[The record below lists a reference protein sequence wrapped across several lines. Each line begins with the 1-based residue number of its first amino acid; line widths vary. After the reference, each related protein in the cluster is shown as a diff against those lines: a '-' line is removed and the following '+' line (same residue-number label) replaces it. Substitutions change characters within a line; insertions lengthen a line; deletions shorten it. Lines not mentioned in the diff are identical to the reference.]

1 MATAPSS
8 DATRGP
14 NGGASSPAKTA
25 LWLVILC
32 GCLIALLSFGPRSIL
47 GLFLVP
53 VTEAQGWSREIFA
66 LSLAIQNIMWG
77 VGQPVA
83 GAIADKYGSGRV
95 LAGGGFLYAA
105 GLVLMAW
112 APTPL
117 WLYLS
122 AGVMIGLAASCSF
135 SIVLAAFGRRVPAE
149 RQALVFGIGTAAS
162 SMGQFLFAPLGRSF
176 IADHGWV
183 QALIMLGVIML
194 AIPAL
199 AWALRGRSDS
209 NAAADYIQDQT
220 LTQAVRQAL
229 AHRSYVLLVIGFF
242 VCGFHVAFIT
252 AHMPAYLDDLGMDP
266 SLGAWSLALIGLFNV
281 IGSLASGVIAGKYSK
296 PIFLALIYLA
306 RAVVIALFLFL
317 PVTPVTVLVFSAT
330 MGLLWLST
338 VPPTSA
344 LVAIM
349 FGPKYMA
356 TLMGIVFLNHQIG
369 AFLGVWLGG
378 RLYDATGSYD
388 VVWYLGIA
396 LGILAAIVHWPI
408 REARADTPLATPA
421 H

>member
-1 MATAPSS
+1 M
-8 DATRGP
+8 
-14 NGGASSPAKTA
+14 TA
-25 LWLVILC
+25 LWLVIVC
-32 GCLIALLSFGPRSIL
+32 GCLISLLSFGPRSVL

-53 VTEAQGWSREIFA
+53 MTETQGWSREIFA
-66 LSLAIQNIMWG
+66 LSLAIQNLIWG
-77 VGQPVA
+77 IGQPFA
-83 GAIADKYGSGRV
+83 GAVADRYGTGRV
-95 LAGGGFLYAA
+95 LAGGGLIYAA

-112 APTPL
+112 APSPA
-117 WLYLS
+117 WLHVS
-122 AGVMIGLAASCSF
+122 AGLMIGLGMAAASF
-135 SIVLAAFGRRVPAE
+135 SIVLAAFGRRVPPE
-149 RQALVFGIGTAAS
+149 KRPMVFGIGTAAG
-162 SMGQFLFAPLGRSF
+162 SMGQFLFAPMGRAF
-176 IADHGWV
+176 IADYGWE
-183 QALIMLGVIML
+183 QALILLGVIML
-194 AIPAL
+194 AIPVL
-199 AWALRGRSDS
+199 AFALRGRSDQS
-209 NAAADYIQDQT
+209 AAADFIKDQT
-220 LTQAVRQAL
+220 LTQAVTQAF

-252 AHMPAYLDDLGMDP
+252 AHMPAYLEDLGMDP
-266 SLGAWSLALIGLFNV
+266 TLGAWSLALIGLFNV

-306 RAVVIALFLFL
+306 RAAIIALFLVL
-317 PVTPVTVLVFSAT
+317 PVSPLTVLVFSAT

-356 TLMGIVFLNHQIG
+356 TLMGIVFFNHQLG

-378 RLYDATGSYD
+378 RLYDTTGSYD

-408 REARADTPLATPA
+408 KEARADTPLASPA
-421 H
+421 E

>member
-1 MATAPSS
+1 MANRSQPLSNPPGSS
-8 DATRGP
+8 GVP
-14 NGGASSPAKTA
+14 MTA
-25 LWLVILC
+25 LWLVIVC
-32 GCLIALLSFGPRSIL
+32 GCLISLLSFGPRSVL

-53 VTEAQGWSREIFA
+53 MTEAQGWSREVFA
-66 LSLAIQNIMWG
+66 LSLAIQNLIWG
-77 VGQPVA
+77 IGQPFA
-83 GAIADKYGSGRV
+83 GAVADRYGTGRV
-95 LAGGGFLYAA
+95 LALGGLIYAG

-112 APTPL
+112 APTPA
-117 WLYLS
+117 WLHVS
-122 AGVMIGLAASCSF
+122 AGLMIGLGMAAASF
-135 SIVLAAFGRRVPAE
+135 SIVLAAFGRRVPPE
-149 RQALVFGIGTAAS
+149 KRPMVFGIGTAAG
-162 SMGQFLFAPLGRSF
+162 SMGQFLFAPMGRAF
-176 IADHGWV
+176 IADYGWE
-183 QALIMLGVIML
+183 QALILLGVIML
-194 AIPAL
+194 AIPVL
-199 AWALRGRSDS
+199 AFALRGRSDQS
-209 NAAADYIQDQT
+209 AAADFIKDQT
-220 LTQAVRQAL
+220 LTQAVTQAF

-252 AHMPAYLDDLGMDP
+252 AHLPAYLEDLGMDP
-266 SLGAWSLALIGLFNV
+266 TLGAWSLALIGLFNV

-306 RAVVIALFLFL
+306 RAAIIALFLIL
-317 PVTPVTVLVFSAT
+317 PISPLTVLVFSAT

-356 TLMGIVFLNHQIG
+356 TLMGIVFFNHQLG

-378 RLYDATGSYD
+378 RLYDTTGSYD

-421 H
+421 E

>member
-1 MATAPSS
+1 MSSPSS
-8 DATRGP
+8 ARSG
-14 NGGASSPAKTA
+14 SSLPATA

-32 GCLIALLSFGPRSIL
+32 GCLISLLSFGPRSIL

-53 VTEAQGWSREIFA
+53 MTEAQGWSREIFA

-77 VGQPVA
+77 LGQPFA
-83 GAIADKYGSGRV
+83 GAIADRYGTARV
-95 LAGGGFLYAA
+95 IAAGGGVYAA
-105 GLVLMAW
+105 GLVLMAF
-112 APTPL
+112 APSPI
-117 WLYLS
+117 WLHVS
-122 AGVMIGLAASCSF
+122 AGLLIGLGMSAASF

-149 RQALVFGIGTAAS
+149 KRPLIFGIGTAAG

-176 IADHGWV
+176 IADYGWS
-183 QALIMLGVIML
+183 QALVLLGIIML
-194 AIPAL
+194 AIPLL
-199 AWALRGRSDS
+199 AIALRGRSDQ
-209 NAAADYIQDQT
+209 NAAADYIQGQT
-220 LTQAVRQAL
+220 LSQAVRQAFS
-229 AHRSYVLLVIGFF
+229 HRSYQLLVIGFF

-266 SLGAWSLALIGLFNV
+266 RLGAWSLALIGLFNV
-281 IGSLASGVIAGKYSK
+281 IGSLASGLIAGRYSK
-296 PIFLALIYLA
+296 PILLSLIYLA
-306 RAVVIALFLFL
+306 RAAIIALFIFL
-317 PVTPVTVLVFSAT
+317 PITPLSVLVFSAA

-408 REARADTPLATPA
+408 REARADTPLPA
-421 H
+421 AAQ